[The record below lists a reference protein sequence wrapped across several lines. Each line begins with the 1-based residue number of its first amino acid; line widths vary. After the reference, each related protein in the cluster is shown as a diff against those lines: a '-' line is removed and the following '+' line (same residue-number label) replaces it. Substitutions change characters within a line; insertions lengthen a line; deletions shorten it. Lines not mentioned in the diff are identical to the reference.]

1 MNLLYL
7 SFSLFFFLGNLSQS
21 REINT
26 TFYVREVDRKGT
38 TKIYFDQNGK
48 LDVQFYE
55 MGNGNQMLLEQITDE
70 CKTLIVLGFFQQTT
84 LTQTLH
90 QLGFQKQNSTSNNY
104 RKQSNSQ
111 MTEVLLN
118 QKHNTCKG
126 ASTYNGNKLN
136 QKITYKYLNQQ
147 LSECLI
153 RTKLYPEDHLI
164 KLKFDT
170 HE

>member
-7 SFSLFFFLGNLSQS
+7 SFSLFFFLGNLFQS
-21 REINT
+21 KEINT
-26 TFYVREVDRKGT
+26 TFYVQEAEIKGT

-55 MGNGNQMLLEQITDE
+55 MGNSNQMLLEQITDE
-70 CKTLIVLGFFQQTT
+70 CKTLIGLGFFQQTI
-84 LTQTLH
+84 LTQTLDK
-90 QLGFQKQNSTSNNY
+90 LGFQKQNPTSNNY
-104 RKQSNSQ
+104 RKQSNSHLS
-111 MTEVLLN
+111 EVLLN
-118 QKHNTCKG
+118 HKHDTCKG
-126 ASTYNGNKLN
+126 ASTYSGTKLS
-136 QKITYKYLNQQ
+136 QKITYKYLHQQ

-153 RTKLYPEDHLI
+153 RTKLNQEDHLI

>member
-7 SFSLFFFLGNLSQS
+7 SFSLIILLGNTFKSK
-21 REINT
+21 EINT
-26 TFYVREVDRKGT
+26 TFYVQEFEIKGT
-38 TKIYFDQNGK
+38 TKVYFDQNGK

-55 MGNGNQMLLEQITDE
+55 IGNDNQMLLEQMTEE
-70 CKTLIVLGFFQQTT
+70 CKMLIGLGFFQQTT
-84 LTQTLH
+84 LTQTLQ
-90 QLGFQKQNSTSNNY
+90 QLGFQKQNPTSNNY
-104 RKQSNSQ
+104 HKQANSQ
-111 MTEVLLN
+111 ITEVLLN
-118 QKHNTCKG
+118 QIHKTCKG
-126 ASTYNGNKLN
+126 ASTYNGNQLN

-153 RTKLYPEDHLI
+153 RTKLNPKDHLI

>member
-1 MNLLYL
+1 MNLFYL

-26 TFYVREVDRKGT
+26 TFYVQEVEIKGT
-38 TKIYFDQNGK
+38 TKVYFDHNGK

-55 MGNGNQMLLEQITDE
+55 MGNGNQMLLEQMTDE
-70 CKTLIVLGFFQQTT
+70 SKTLIGLGFFQQTT
-84 LTQTLH
+84 LTQTLEK
-90 QLGFQKQNSTSNNY
+90 LGFQKQNPSSNNY

-111 MTEVLLN
+111 LSEVLLN
-118 QKHNTCKG
+118 HKHNTCKG
-126 ASTYNGNKLN
+126 ASTYSGNKLS
-136 QKITYKYLNQQ
+136 QKITYKYFNQQ

-153 RTKLYPEDHLI
+153 RTKLNQEDHLI